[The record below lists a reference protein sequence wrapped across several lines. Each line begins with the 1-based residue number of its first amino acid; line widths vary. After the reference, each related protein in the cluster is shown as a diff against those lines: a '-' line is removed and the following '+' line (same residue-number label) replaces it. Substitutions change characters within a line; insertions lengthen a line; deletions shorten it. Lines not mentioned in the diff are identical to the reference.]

1 MTLRHPRVLP
11 GRTWRLLAALW
22 LLSGAAAAYT
32 GDAHADGLH
41 HILWEVKG
49 RHNTM
54 YLLGSVHM
62 LKAADSALPPEALRD
77 YAASKLLVMEL
88 DLNGAGAGAEALL
101 ESGEELTTLPEGQT
115 LAAAVGPQLYAQ
127 LLARARPLGLEP
139 DILEHFQPWFAALMV
154 QQMELTKSGFDAAA
168 GVDEQF
174 ALMAQ
179 GDHKPII
186 GLETVDEQLGLF
198 AHLSL
203 EQQRQFLRSTL
214 QESAS
219 AESETDAVVRAW
231 QRGDTLKLEQLLRE
245 GTQDSPELYRL
256 LTTERNRRWLPRIT
270 ALLNGDDN
278 CMVIV
283 GALHLIGHDGVI
295 ELLQRQGY
303 SPQQH

>member
-1 MTLRHPRVLP
+1 MTLRAVN
-11 GRTWRLLAALW
+11 WRAMAALW
-22 LLSGAAAAYT
+22 LLCAAVVS
-32 GDAHADGLH
+32 AHAEDARAEGLH
-41 HILWEVKG
+41 HIFWEVKG
-49 RHNTM
+49 SHNTL

-62 LKAADSALPPEALRD
+62 LKAADSALPPEALRA

-88 DLNGAGAGAEALL
+88 DLNGAGAGAESLIDSDA
-101 ESGEELTTLPEGQT
+101 ELTTLPEGQT

-127 LLARARPLGLEP
+127 LLARARTLGLEP
-139 DILEHFQPWFAALMV
+139 EILEHFQPWFAALMV
-154 QQMELTKSGFDAAA
+154 QQMELAKSGFDAAA

-186 GLETVDEQLGLF
+186 GLETVQEQLGLF
-198 AHLSL
+198 AHLSP

-214 QESAS
+214 QESDS
-219 AESETDAVVRAW
+219 AERETDAVVRAW

-256 LTTERNRRWLPRIT
+256 LTTERNRRWLPKIT

-278 CMVIV
+278 CLVIV

-295 ELLQRQGY
+295 DLLQRQGY

>member
-1 MTLRHPRVLP
+1 V
-11 GRTWRLLAALW
+11 AALW
-22 LLSGAAAAYT
+22 LLCVAAHAEDARAE
-32 GDAHADGLH
+32 DAHAEGVH

-49 RHNTM
+49 RHNTL

-62 LKAADSALPPEALRD
+62 LKAVDSALPPEALRA
-77 YAASKLLVMEL
+77 YAASKVLVMEL
-88 DLNGAGAGAEALL
+88 DLNGADTGAAALL
-101 ESGEELTTLPEGQT
+101 ESATELTTLPEGQT
-115 LAAAVGPQLYAQ
+115 LAAAIGTQLYAQ

-139 DILEHFQPWFAALMV
+139 DVLEHFQPWFAALMV
-154 QQMELTKSGFDAAA
+154 QQMELSKSGFDAAA

-179 GDHKPII
+179 ADHKPII
-186 GLETVDEQLGLF
+186 GLETVDQQLGLF

-214 QESAS
+214 QESDS
-219 AESETDAVVRAW
+219 AGSETEAVVRAW

-256 LTTERNRRWLPRIT
+256 LTTDRNRRWLPRIT

-278 CMVIV
+278 CLVIV

-295 ELLQRQGY
+295 ELLQHQGY
-303 SPQQH
+303 SPQQR